1 MLKKVLKKMTSQSPH
16 SSWQGVNLDDN
27 GCLSLDKI
35 LRVFSAPITEE
46 HAWAILHQV
55 SFIA

>member
-1 MLKKVLKKMTSQSPH
+1 MTSSSLN
-16 SSWQGVNLDDN
+16 SSWQAVILDDN

-55 SFIA
+55 LFQAYNILHP